1 MSSKKD
7 KKNLE
12 IPEAAALKYNIEKD
26 NAPNLIA
33 KGKGELAKKI
43 ISQAE
48 ENNIPIQE
56 DEDIVEVLLQL
67 ELGAEIPEELYQA
80 VAEILSFI
88 FEVEDLA

>member
-1 MSSKKD
+1 MNNKD
-7 KKNLE
+7 DSN
-12 IPEAAALKYNIEKD
+12 IPEAAALKYDIEKD

-48 ENNIPIQE
+48 KNNIPIEE

-67 ELGAEIPEELYQA
+67 ELGAEIPEELYQT
-80 VAEILSFI
+80 VAELLSFI
-88 FEVEDLA
+88 FEIDDLA